1 MYKAALEV
9 FGEINQSQAMALAST
24 NLEKL
29 LGLEVE
35 AETADMIAIE
45 GGDISDFESKV
56 VGVLSPR
63 RSVVDLFT
71 S

>member
-1 MYKAALEV
+1 
-9 FGEINQSQAMALAST
+9 MALAST
-24 NLEKL
+24 NLERL
-29 LGLEVE
+29 LGFEVE

-45 GGDISDFESKV
+45 GGDILDFESKV